1 MYFFFYNCVSLY
13 LVGYV
18 LEGDECQGGAGKP
31 HDRIEAWLKD
41 EHKDKEI
48 PLPALVMPANLDRSR
63 IELHPSSQPHD
74 NSVTQPRNQTSPRP
88 SVQDQKMDLHS
99 GGPRT

>member
-1 MYFFFYNCVSLY
+1 MVEGVRSKVSRRAERWLNCILFYNCVSLY

-48 PLPALVMPANLDRSR
+48 PLPGTRDARKLGKKSN
-63 IELHPSSQPHD
+63 
-74 NSVTQPRNQTSPRP
+74 
-88 SVQDQKMDLHS
+88 
-99 GGPRT
+99 